1 MPLRERRPALALA
14 DDSREGLTERFRIVG
29 DEGAQLA
36 NAGAASI
43 VVMSSLITV
52 ARRAGWRR
60 GDPAEW
66 RAATG

>member
-14 DDSREGLTERFRIVG
+14 DDSREGLTERFGIVG

-43 VVMSSLITV
+43 VVMSSLIT
-52 ARRAGWRR
+52 RRARWRR